1 VSESA
6 DMPVLGMS
14 EEHLRDASAEIARH
28 LLALG
33 ARLVYGGD
41 LRVGGFSELLFE
53 LVARHRRDVDI
64 DDARAAVISVLA
76 WPNHI
81 QLSATDVQQATE
93 DLNGMVELVCL
104 GLYGGALRLEDRLM
118 QGAEQPTADEWIAG
132 LSSMRQIITETT
144 DSRIVLGGRTEGY
157 KGRMPGVAEEAL
169 MSLNAGQPLFLLGGF
184 GGCSRD
190 IAEAISLVEPWS
202 SPRTNWNGWDMF
214 SRFSVTN
221 LNNGL
226 TPDENAL
233 LAKTPHIDQ
242 AIALVIRGLVR
253 LNPGEHDASQDS

>member
-1 VSESA
+1 
-6 DMPVLGMS
+6 
-14 EEHLRDASAEIARH
+14 
-28 LLALG
+28 
-33 ARLVYGGD
+33 
-41 LRVGGFSELLFE
+41 
-53 LVARHRRDVDI
+53 
-64 DDARAAVISVLA
+64 
-76 WPNHI
+76 
-81 QLSATDVQQATE
+81 
-93 DLNGMVELVCL
+93 
-104 GLYGGALRLEDRLM
+104 M

-184 GGCSRD
+184 GGCARD
-190 IAEAISLVEPWS
+190 IAEAISLIEPWS
-202 SPRTNWNGWDMF
+202 SPRTNWHGWDMF
-214 SRFSVTN
+214 SGFSVVN

-253 LNPGEHDASQDS
+253 LNPGEQAALQVG